1 MDFSKLKFKNG
12 SSKDGTSRPLYSQ
25 LLEALESAI
34 ERGELTIGTRLPSE
48 RALADQLNLSR
59 TTVINAY
66 RELEARGL
74 VHSHVGRGTFVCA
87 RPEGNGA
94 PFAWRGKVSRAA
106 SLHDNPALRHLIR
119 GAISP
124 DLLAGPAR
132 AAAANSSREKYRSPV
147 IPRQRR
153 SDPEEALG

>member
-12 SSKDGTSRPLYSQ
+12 SSHPLYSQ

-59 TTVINAY
+59 ATVINAY

-106 SLHDNPALRHLIR
+106 SLHDNPALRHLKNLGDGRRLPRMALPRLPTSRPNWRAIR
-119 GAISP
+119 LMP
-124 DLLAGPAR
+124 P
-132 AAAANSSREKYRSPV
+132 
-147 IPRQRR
+147 
-153 SDPEEALG
+153 

>member
-1 MDFSKLKFKNG
+1 MDFSKLKFKDG
-12 SSKDGTSRPLYSQ
+12 SSKDGTSRPLYGQ

-59 TTVINAY
+59 TTVINSY

-87 RPEGNGA
+87 SPEGTGA
-94 PFAWRGKVSRAA
+94 PFAWRGKVSRTAGLRYDPGL
-106 SLHDNPALRHLIR
+106 LHNNLVANR
-119 GAISP
+119 P
-124 DLLAGPAR
+124 DL
-132 AAAANSSREKYRSPV
+132 
-147 IPRQRR
+147 
-153 SDPEEALG
+153 